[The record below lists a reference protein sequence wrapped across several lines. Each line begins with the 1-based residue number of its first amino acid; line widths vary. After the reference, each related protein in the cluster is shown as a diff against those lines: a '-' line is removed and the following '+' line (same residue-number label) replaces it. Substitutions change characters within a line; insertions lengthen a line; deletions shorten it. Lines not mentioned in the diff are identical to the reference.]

1 MATRHVLPLYC
12 ARSKRLHHRRVGR
25 APWRNAASPG
35 VARSAFK
42 PLGQQG
48 SRIFGFLS
56 PQGRIDQHF
65 LEQIALR
72 MAAADAPDFI
82 PHGHKLADRTAM
94 VAAAAS

>member
-1 MATRHVLPLYC
+1 MFSRFMAR
-12 ARSKRLHHRRVGR
+12 ARSAFTIAESVERLGVMPP
-25 APWRNAASPG
+25 APG